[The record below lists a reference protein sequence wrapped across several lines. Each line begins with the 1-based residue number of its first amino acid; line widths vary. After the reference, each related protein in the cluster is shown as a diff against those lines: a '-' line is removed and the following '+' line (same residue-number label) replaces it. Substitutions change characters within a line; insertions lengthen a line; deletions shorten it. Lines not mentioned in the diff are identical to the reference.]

1 MYSGWERTVS
11 VTIETSTATASAL
24 KKRALA
30 RFANQAMFAHFRVW
44 LEVYPPRMLENKI
57 AVTEGL
63 SEGEIVATAGVHF
76 LRDGQQV
83 RVLEERRP

>member
-1 MYSGWERTVS
+1 MFVYDPEAGSVHERT
-11 VTIETSTATASAL
+11 I
-24 KKRALA
+24 
-30 RFANQAMFAHFRVW
+30 RVAAG
-44 LEVYPPRMLENKI
+44 LLENKI

-83 RVLEERRP
+83 RLLEERRP

>member
-1 MYSGWERTVS
+1 MDLTKD
-11 VTIETSTATASAL
+11 IAL
-24 KKRALA
+24 
-30 RFANQAMFAHFRVW
+30 
-44 LEVYPPRMLENKI
+44 LENKI

-83 RVLEERRP
+83 RLLEERRP